1 MHARCW
7 VRAERPTAARVG
19 PAASAD
25 LTGPASAAPQA
36 RAHAAVD
43 SGTSLSEQ
51 APPRPVFP
59 RSDACWTSRLGA
71 VNVGGA
77 TRSLVL
83 LLYVPRFVFLRQ
95 IPSPETRRF
104 FIGPDLLGS
113 LMPPRVRRGSPW
125 VDGRFLWFMYEFAL
139 PDGIKCYVRTSFFL
153 DCGFEFPRARDDDT
167 KGQVDGSTFYCRKCS
182 FLHEGWCPPWS
193 GRRSSRFRVPTRAPR
208 DGRSLGAR
216 LDDGKIPG
224 FQCRPLSKGAPGRKG
239 TAAHTTQV
247 GSSWCCRATMG
258 GGVDRRG
265 HRGSCAAPGTV
276 GVASG
281 EHC

>member
-1 MHARCW
+1 MPAHLVGPKADGAGAWAC
-7 VRAERPTAARVG
+7 AGTAGTHSKRPTAARVG

-51 APPRPVFP
+51 ASPRPVFP

-153 DCGFEFPRARDDDT
+153 DCGFEFPRARDDD
-167 KGQVDGSTFYCRKCS
+167 D
-182 FLHEGWCPPWS
+182 
-193 GRRSSRFRVPTRAPR
+193 
-208 DGRSLGAR
+208 DDD
-216 LDDGKIPG
+216 DDG
-224 FQCRPLSKGAPGRKG
+224 
-239 TAAHTTQV
+239 
-247 GSSWCCRATMG
+247 G
-258 GGVDRRG
+258 GGGGGGDRQTESPPEG
-265 HRGSCAAPGTV
+265 D
-276 GVASG
+276 
-281 EHC
+281 